1 MNVLNSIFSATAFTT
16 SMGADTHFKATF
28 PPQRTTASRFRG
40 DPHQIVDIGSE
51 SDDEG
56 KS

>member
-1 MNVLNSIFSATAFTT
+1 MSVLNSILSATAFTT
-16 SMGADTHFKATF
+16 SIGADTRFKATF
-28 PPQRTTASRFRG
+28 PPQRTTTSRLRD

-56 KS
+56 EL

>member
-16 SMGADTHFKATF
+16 SMGADTRFKATF
-28 PPQRTTASRFRG
+28 SPQQTATARFGR
-40 DPHQIVDIGSE
+40 DRYLKKDIGSE

-56 KS
+56 EL